1 MPDVSFHMAGRG
13 GVIPLKMWII
23 ALGLSLAGVPFLLV
37 TNALVIGVG
46 FLAAL
51 TLVLSLDERFRLF
64 ALVGLLPFSHA
75 GVGLSEFGGF
85 GPFDFYLAWV
95 LLLFLWS
102 VGPLRLFRIHLPRPV
117 WLGALLLLAFAPS
130 LGNARLSIETLK
142 AFLQLLVSVLTA
154 AAVYD
159 IIRRRNDPVFVR
171 RLLVFFV
178 GTATVVS
185 IDGLLTTASAGALIS
200 VAVGRAYFSF
210 FQDVNYYAGYLL
222 MALSVAVGL
231 LFLVRGIFRKLL
243 VLGSIGVLTVATI
256 ATVSRSAMAV
266 YVLLMG
272 AYVTYFVFQ
281 RGMTKWIGA
290 LLISGVVGIIG
301 LVVFTNA
308 ASRVVDLFTVSRRIE
323 TVLSGKDASLEQ
335 RSKILGVSLRMIADH
350 PLVGV
355 GFGSFEATFDRYKGT
370 ALMTGYKR
378 SAHNTYIRTFAE
390 TGVIGITAL
399 LVFIGSL
406 VLYCYRMAMA
416 GRGHPLFILFL
427 SVAFSL
433 GTFLM
438 MSATLDQMF
447 EPHFWVIAGAAL
459 GFGPMLLQ
467 PSESESEPVSHA

>member
-281 RGMTKWIGA
+281 RGV
-290 LLISGVVGIIG
+290 LINKIKT
-301 LVVFTNA
+301 FT
-308 ASRVVDLFTVSRRIE
+308 TV
-323 TVLSGKDASLEQ
+323 
-335 RSKILGVSLRMIADH
+335 
-350 PLVGV
+350 
-355 GFGSFEATFDRYKGT
+355 
-370 ALMTGYKR
+370 
-378 SAHNTYIRTFAE
+378 
-390 TGVIGITAL
+390 
-399 LVFIGSL
+399 
-406 VLYCYRMAMA
+406 
-416 GRGHPLFILFL
+416 
-427 SVAFSL
+427 
-433 GTFLM
+433 
-438 MSATLDQMF
+438 
-447 EPHFWVIAGAAL
+447 
-459 GFGPMLLQ
+459 
-467 PSESESEPVSHA
+467 